1 MQHTKPG
8 DLVHWRTRGR
18 TYAFLVT
25 SKSAFFG
32 CQWTIA
38 FHNEVEPENLKDELE
53 SSFYALIDFIE
64 PRRGKELVR
73 VATKV
78 EATTPSLE
86 RMKAWVEHPRGQEQ
100 WYIYD
105 QAFNILERRP
115 HLKPEELSYPIA
127 LGMSAREACVL
138 IDKKWKNA
146 QVFQGPHGKNFPHS
160 QGAA

>member
-8 DLVHWRTRGR
+8 DLVHWRTRER

-38 FHNEVEPENLKDELE
+38 FHNEVASENLRDELE

-64 PRRGKELVR
+64 PRRRNELVR

-78 EATTPSLE
+78 QAPTPSLE
-86 RMKAWVEHPRGQEQ
+86 RMKAWVEHPPGQEQ

-105 QAFNILERRP
+105 QAFGILEKRP
-115 HLKPEELSYPIA
+115 YLRPDEFSYPIA
-127 LGMSAREACVL
+127 SGMGAREACIL
-138 IDKKWKNA
+138 IDKKWKNT
-146 QVFQGPHGKNFPHS
+146 QVFQGRHGKNFPHS